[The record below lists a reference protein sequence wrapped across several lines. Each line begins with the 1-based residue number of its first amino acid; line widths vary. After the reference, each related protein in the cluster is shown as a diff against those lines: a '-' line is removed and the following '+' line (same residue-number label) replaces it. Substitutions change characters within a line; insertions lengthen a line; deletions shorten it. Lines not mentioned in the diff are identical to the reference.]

1 METSRV
7 AQLPWE
13 PLGSLPSDIAQRNHP
28 VLQPPQQR
36 LIGLEPVLVSR
47 LYQEAK
53 MQIGDLVKIEGD
65 LRHGIG
71 IVITL
76 WPLRPATATVM
87 FPKRNKTYEC
97 LVCGLEVLSEGR

>member
-28 VLQPPQQR
+28 VLQSPQQR

-53 MQIGDLVKIEGD
+53 MQIGDLVKIDYAADGE
-65 LRHGIG
+65 IG
-71 IVITL
+71 IVLALHTNE
-76 WPLRPATATVM
+76 TATVH
-87 FPKRNKTYEC
+87 FPCQASTYE
-97 LVCGLEVLSEGR
+97 LWRERLEVLSG